1 MKKQAEQLRHS
12 TVGELLKEYFLDEM
26 EITQYRLAEECKL
39 PRNCIA
45 GIVKGTRRIT
55 TDIAIRLAAFY
66 GNSPEFWINGQV
78 RDDIRKAQSNG
89 TFEQIMS
96 EIKPLKQA
104 S

>member
-12 TVGELLKEYFLDEM
+12 SVGELLKEYFLDEM

-45 GIVKGTRRIT
+45 GIVKARAASPLISQYAWLPFTGTV
-55 TDIAIRLAAFY
+55 L
-66 GNSPEFWINGQV
+66 NSGSMAKL

-96 EIKPLKQA
+96 E
-104 S
+104 